1 VNQRATHAI
10 ETRSLTKVFGEE
22 ATRVEA
28 LRGVDLDVK
37 SGEFVAVMGASGSGK
52 STLLHLIAGL
62 DHASSGTISV
72 GGRELSSLS
81 DDDLTLM
88 RRQHMGL
95 VFQAFNLMDV
105 LTAEENVSLPLV
117 IDGVDR
123 ATAHR
128 RALEALESVGLAK
141 RSHHL
146 PKQLSG
152 GEQQRVALA
161 RALVNNRILLLADE
175 PTGNLDSHNGD
186 QVMNLLRRLADE
198 RKQTIF
204 MVTHN
209 AAHAALADRIIL
221 LRDGLIVEDHAMPAG
236 VPVHEILLKSGSNL

>member
-1 VNQRATHAI
+1 VNQTTPNAI
-10 ETRSLTKVFGEE
+10 ETRQVTKVFGEE

-62 DHASSGTISV
+62 DHATGGTISV

-81 DDDLTLM
+81 DDDLTLL

-123 ATAHR
+123 ATARR
-128 RALEALESVGLAK
+128 RALAALETVGLAK
-141 RSHHL
+141 RSQHL

-161 RALVNNRILLLADE
+161 RALVNEPILLLADE

-186 QVMNLLRRLADE
+186 LVMNLLRRLADE

-209 AAHAALADRIIL
+209 PTHATQADRMIF
-221 LRDGLIVEDHAMPAG
+221 LRDGLIVEDHAMSPD
-236 VPVHEILLKSGSNL
+236 VPVHEILLRAGTHH